1 MNSWKLFALMLAAA
15 LAGCETMDTLKPV
28 NQAFANIGREIS
40 TQMGQINVNGS
51 FQQGRLDKLDLP
63 PQQKEDYLKL
73 VQRTEA
79 WATASQILASE
90 REAVRISFAL
100 KPKNLPLSRQM
111 IAINSAWKASL
122 EQTQIAAKDL
132 ANAIRTI
139 EPRYG
144 GRELAGDLAYADS
157 IARLDFSVLAQRP
170 LSADGASA
178 KLAEMILVGYKLGFS
193 IEAA

>member
-15 LAGCETMDTLKPV
+15 LAGCETMETLKPV

-40 TQMGQINVNGS
+40 TQMGQINGS
-51 FQQGRLDKLDLP
+51 SQRGRIDKLDLP
-63 PQQKEDYLKL
+63 PQLKEDYLKL

-90 REAVRISFAL
+90 REAVRVSFAL

-170 LSADGASA
+170 LPAESASS
-178 KLAEMILVGYKLGFS
+178 KLAEMILVGYKIGLAIG
-193 IEAA
+193 AD